1 MMAGDRPNEFALI
14 KRYFAPLASDP
25 GALGLTDDAATL
37 TPSKGCELVL
47 TKDLLAA
54 GVHFFAHDPAAAIAA
69 KALRVNLSDLAA
81 KGARPR
87 GYLLGLALPS
97 DWTADWLEAFCAGLK
112 SDQATYDV
120 TLLGGDTIAS
130 GGALLISVTAIGEV
144 PVGLAVRR
152 NGARAGD
159 LLYVTGT
166 LGDAALGVRLRYET
180 DLAGRLGLD
189 AASTD
194 YLLDRYLL
202 PQPRSALAAA
212 VLTHASA
219 AMDISDGLTGDAGHM
234 AAASGVDLQIDVD
247 AVPLSPAARAVLARD
262 PDYLATCLGGGDDY
276 ELLIAVPPE
285 KAAAFEVAAG
295 DAGVALAR
303 IGRADAARGEAGTLL
318 YLREGESFSLAGNGG
333 FRHF

>member
-14 KRYFAPLASDP
+14 KRFFAPLASDP

-54 GVHFFAHDPAAAIAA
+54 GVHFFPHDPAAAIAA

-97 DWTADWLEAFCAGLK
+97 DWTSDWLEAFCSGLK
-112 SDQATYDV
+112 ADQATYDV

-144 PVGLAVRR
+144 PVGLTVRR

-159 LLYVTGT
+159 LLYVSGT
-166 LGDAALGVRLRYET
+166 LGDAALGVRLRYEP
-180 DLAGRLGLD
+180 DLAARLGLED
-189 AASTD
+189 ASTGF
-194 YLLDRYLL
+194 LLDRYLL
-202 PQPRSALAAA
+202 PQPRCALAGA
-212 VLTHASA
+212 VLAHASA

-234 AAASGVDLQIDVD
+234 AAASGVDLQIDV
-247 AVPLSPAARAVLARD
+247 AAIPLSPAAQAVLARE
-262 PDYLATCLGGGDDY
+262 PDFLTTCLGGGDDY

-285 KAAAFEVAAG
+285 KAAAFEA
-295 DAGVALAR
+295 DARLSGVALAR
-303 IGRADAARGEAGTLL
+303 IGRAEPARGEAGTLL